1 MPSLEQLPGKHE
13 KGVRSFREDND
24 FADMTLACV
33 DDQQV
38 EAPKL
43 FLAGQV
49 LFNRLFHSHHHINII
64 VKKQAR
70 GSSWALV
77 VKPALPWFCDEKK
90 KMGGQSVHLFAGTGT
105 F

>member
-1 MPSLEQLPGKHE
+1 MHKRKDDGAPGE
-13 KGVRSFREDND
+13 SICPEGIRSTKQQTKEI
-24 FADMTLACV
+24 ADVTLACV

-77 VKPALPWFCDEKK
+77 V
-90 KMGGQSVHLFAGTGT
+90 
-105 F
+105 

>member
-1 MPSLEQLPGKHE
+1 MSDKV
-13 KGVRSFREDND
+13 KGCVLGGLLIFSDKIFGQYERQSWAFENLREDND
-24 FADMTLACV
+24 FADVTLACV

-43 FLAGQV
+43 FLDGQV

-77 VKPALPWFCDEKK
+77 V
-90 KMGGQSVHLFAGTGT
+90 
-105 F
+105 